1 MPGLTRTLGKAD
13 SNFDSTQTGLELHHH
28 VEAAV
33 DWCRQHA
40 YRARKRVSRMINSK
54 LMFFSFTID
63 NGVDFLFYF
72 FKAFNLENI
81 TASFKEIGI
90 FP

>member
-1 MPGLTRTLGKAD
+1 MPGLTGALGKAD
-13 SNFDSTQTGLELHHH
+13 SNFDSTQTGSGLHHQ

-40 YRARKRVSRMINSK
+40 CRARKRLNRMINSK

-63 NGVDFLFYF
+63 NGVDFLLYF